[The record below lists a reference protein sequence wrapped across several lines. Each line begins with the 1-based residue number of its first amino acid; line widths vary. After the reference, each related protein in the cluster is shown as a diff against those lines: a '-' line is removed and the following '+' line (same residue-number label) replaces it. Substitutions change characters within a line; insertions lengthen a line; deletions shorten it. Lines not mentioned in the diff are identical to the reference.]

1 MSIEQLLTDLTEA
14 IRENTE
20 ALKGSGGGTTTKKSS
35 GGTTTKKTTTK
46 KAATKKQEVTVDE
59 IAKRAG
65 AFLKTGSKDEREAA
79 KSAVKAIIDH
89 FDADRITNIDP
100 ENFPEVL
107 KLIDAYEAGEDPLAE
122 EGNDESMI

>member
-20 ALKGSGGGTTTKKSS
+20 AVKGAGGA
-35 GGTTTKKTTTK
+35 TTK
-46 KAATKKQEVTVDE
+46 KAPAKKAPAKKAPAKKQEVTVDE

-79 KSAVKAIIDH
+79 KSAVKAIIEH

-122 EGNDESMI
+122 EGGDESMI